1 MRIRILQTVA
11 LLVMSTVLWSSPFP
25 QAASRRHS
33 MMGFSTSAFGLVSIF
48 EPDLRHAD
56 PAKPRAG
63 FGVNA
68 RGEVIIAENF
78 RILFGAEFLSQS
90 CSFNSYYF
98 APGYDTKYDHIYDYT
113 HRLRTYEL
121 HLPLLFRVGL
131 LPNESNLNTQLYL
144 LGGYGLKIEGSHSS
158 SITQISSGKEIYNG
172 RVDMPF
178 QNQIIG
184 PAIGNVLTGGIGVDT
199 KFNHSDQSVF
209 FELVYRHAL
218 SKYHY
223 LGYNESNDLL
233 IFNRSI
239 ALAIGF
245 RI

>member
-1 MRIRILQTVA
+1 MRIR
-11 LLVMSTVLWSSPFP
+11 LLHTLTLLLLSSMLWSSPF
-25 QAASRRHS
+25 QRAARQRNSGMS
-33 MMGFSTSAFGLVSIF
+33 FSTSAFGLVSIY

-63 FGVNA
+63 FGLNA
-68 RGEVIIAENF
+68 RGEILIGENF
-78 RILFGAEFLSQS
+78 RIFFGAEFLSQS

-131 LPNESNLNTQLYL
+131 IPNESNLNTQLYL
-144 LGGYGLKIEGSHSS
+144 LGGYGLKIQGNQSS

-172 RVDMPF
+172 HVKMPF
-178 QNQIIG
+178 QNQILG
-184 PAIGNVLTGGIGVDT
+184 PAVGNVLTGGLGVDT

-209 FELVYRHAL
+209 FELIYRHGL
-218 SKYHY
+218 SKSHY
-223 LGYNESNDLL
+223 QGYNNSNDLL